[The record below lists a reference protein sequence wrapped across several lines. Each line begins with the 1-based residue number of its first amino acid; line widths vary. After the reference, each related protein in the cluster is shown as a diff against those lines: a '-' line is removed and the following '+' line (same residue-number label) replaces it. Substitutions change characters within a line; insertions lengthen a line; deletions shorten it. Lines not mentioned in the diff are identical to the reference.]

1 MPWRRNRLPT
11 PVFLGF
17 PCGSVGKE
25 FTCNVRDLGSVPGL
39 GRSPGEGKGATDS
52 SILAWRIPQ
61 EWTLQSMRSQRF
73 RHDFHFHFSLFSWH
87 ISNCKKKKKERKEKI
102 LKNYI
107 MKYHS
112 FVTIKI
118 ANKSQKHYTLNQ
130 DHDFGIWMVTG
141 LIWIPWDTND
151 KEHIYKMAS
160 KWSILRFVSAG
171 VPLNTCD
178 TRIQEVL

>member
-11 PVFLGF
+11 RVFLGF

-61 EWTLQSMRSQRF
+61 GWTLQSMRSQRF

-118 ANKSQKHYTLNQ
+118 ANKSQKHYTSIRIMIL
-130 DHDFGIWMVTG
+130 
-141 LIWIPWDTND
+141 
-151 KEHIYKMAS
+151 AS
-160 KWSILRFVSAG
+160 GWWLAWFEFHGTPMTKNTFTKWLQNEAYSDLYQPV
-171 VPLNTCD
+171 CH
-178 TRIQEVL
+178 